1 MSRARRGEVEAYAQ
15 LVTRYQDYIYN
26 AVVRLVSSEHEAE
39 DLAQEVFLKAYRGLR
54 EFRRDATFKT
64 WLYGIMLNTVRSHW
78 RTRGRK
84 PEAMSLD
91 AEDADGNPTFDPPA
105 DTDDPV
111 EGVMRADR
119 IEIVRRAI
127 GELEEELREVIVLRD
142 IQGLS
147 YEELADSLG
156 LPIGT
161 VKSRLFRA
169 RGMLKDK
176 VAPVLQEDA

>member
-1 MSRARRGEVEAYAQ
+1 
-15 LVTRYQDYIYN
+15 
-26 AVVRLVSSEHEAE
+26 
-39 DLAQEVFLKAYRGLR
+39 
-54 EFRRDATFKT
+54 
-64 WLYGIMLNTVRSHW
+64 MLNTVRSYW

-91 AEDADGNPTFDPPA
+91 AEDPDGNPTFDPPA

-127 GELEEELREVIVLRD
+127 GELEEEMREVIVLRD

-169 RGMLKDK
+169 RGMLKSK
-176 VAPVLQEDA
+176 VAPVLQEES